1 MKIYLRRIVVI
12 VLMGL
17 SFFFLSGVLSDNTSE
32 EQLALVEESI
42 RRATVQYYALEG
54 VYPSTLDDLVSDCG
68 FKIDTEQ
75 YYIDYI
81 FIASNL
87 MPDITVL
94 PVSRG

>member
-54 VYPSTLDDLVSDCG
+54 VYPSTLDDLVADYG
-68 FKIDTEQ
+68 FNIDTEQ